1 MSQGLSLLA
10 KRVSILPC
18 ITVHC
23 FAARGEQ
30 INSSTQCF
38 RRRRRVKAR
47 GTRADVR
54 AEQVLIIQ
62 RYLSLFIIRFAR
74 SEREGRDMQCGGIGG
89 TGRTRD
95 KQVRG
100 RDGGGEEGNANFAVG
115 NLIIS
120 FRAGEF
126 KDFIKSRLKCRR
138 RVSTRLKNFITLF
151 TTFLSRLSV
160 SSFSSALLLFSLLS
174 RARARQGKET
184 GIRKRKRRRRKRKG
198 YEAIKRTLRDL
209 RASTASSSV

>member
-74 SEREGRDMQCGGIGG
+74 ARGRGG
-89 TGRTRD
+89 TCSAEVSAEPEELGTNKCAGGR
-95 KQVRG
+95 G
-100 RDGGGEEGNANFAVG
+100 GGGEEGNANFAVG

-138 RVSTRLKNFITLF
+138 RVSTHLKNFITLF

-160 SSFSSALLLFSLLS
+160 SSFSSSLLLFSPLS
-174 RARARQGKET
+174 RARKET
-184 GIRKRKRRRRKRKG
+184 GIRKRKRRRRERKG